1 MRCRQP
7 NFTQSGDE
15 RFQASDPTSWKCTE
29 HRRHLRDRSVRRQQ
43 TARGPPKQRVA
54 ALSRRCSG
62 EGATATT
69 EVAVYS
75 RVWLKLPIHN
85 LLISFRCHGDIQ
97 VLVRPSDTAARC
109 KAISSRLLERGG
121 GSVTVGSTQYT
132 QVSTI
137 QVSDP
142 EYSRKKGVGP
152 KRRFSL
158 DWG

>member
-43 TARGPPKQRVA
+43 TARGPPGPKQRVA
-54 ALSRRCSG
+54 ALSRQCSG

-85 LLISFRCHGDIQ
+85 LLISFRCDI
-97 VLVRPSDTAARC
+97 LVRPSDTAARC

-121 GSVTVGSTQYT
+121 GSVTVGMPSVPKSVPSKSVTRST
-132 QVSTI
+132 VG
-137 QVSDP
+137 
-142 EYSRKKGVGP
+142 RKD
-152 KRRFSL
+152 FHNN
-158 DWG
+158 

>member
-85 LLISFRCHGDIQ
+85 LLISFRCDI
-97 VLVRPSDTAARC
+97 LVRPSDTAARC

-142 EYSRKKGVGP
+142 EYSRKIGVGP
-152 KRRFSL
+152 KRRFTL
-158 DWG
+158 DWD